1 MPALLREEDLKVETL
16 RKPSMGGQHVGVDP
30 CDVKVTHIPT
40 GITATVG
47 FCRSQHR
54 NRIVAVGMIEA
65 ALTDP
70 EFR

>member
-1 MPALLREEDLKVETL
+1 MIPDSDIKVETL
-16 RKPSMGGQHVGVDP
+16 RQPSKGGQHVGVDP

-47 FCRSQHR
+47 FCRSQYR
-54 NRIVAVGMIEA
+54 NAKVAVRMIEA

-70 EFR
+70 EMR